1 MVSRRNFLYQSTI
14 LTLSGLA
21 LTRCKMATLAPSK
34 KIGVQ
39 LYTVRDAMAKDAV
52 GTLKAIAGIGYNDV
66 EGAGYREGKFYGMS
80 PKEFKSTLN
89 GLGLDMRCGHV
100 STGAEDKS
108 LKRTLIGGDWE
119 GACSDFANV
128 GQTHIVMP
136 YLQDFERKGIDDYKR
151 LIDLLNTSGE
161 VASKYG
167 LKFGYH
173 NHDFEFKMLD
183 GELPYDLLLKGTDP
197 KYVNFELDLYWIKF
211 AGKDPFDYFEKH
223 PGRFML
229 WHVKDMDARDKYFSE
244 VGNGVI
250 DWKPIFDKSK
260 QSGMELFYVEQDTCR
275 NHQPLDSIKISHDYL
290 KKLKV

>member
-1 MVSRRNFLYQSTI
+1 MVTRRKFVQQST
-14 LTLSGLA
+14 LLALGSLA

-39 LYTVRDAMAKDAV
+39 LYTVRDAMAEDAV
-52 GTLKAIAGIGYNDV
+52 GTLKAIADIGYNDV
-66 EGAGYREGKFYGMS
+66 EGAGYNEGKFYDMS

-100 STGAEDKS
+100 STGAQDKS
-108 LKRTLIGGDWE
+108 LKRTLLGGDWE
-119 GACSDFANV
+119 GACNDFATV

-136 YLQDFERKGIDDYKR
+136 YLQDFERKSIDDYRR
-151 LIDLLNTSGE
+151 LTDLLNKSGE

-211 AGKDPFDYFEKH
+211 AEKDPFDYFAKH

-229 WHVKDMDARDKYFSE
+229 WHVKDMDAKDKYFSE

-260 QSGMELFYVEQDTCR
+260 QSGMELFYVEQDLCR
-275 NHQPLDSIKISHDYL
+275 NHLPLDSIKISHDYL
-290 KKLKV
+290 KKLS